1 MRKIDL
7 LYYFS
12 QTLSFSHI
20 FFLSYFSCL
29 QSLSTVVD
37 VMLEVRKAMI
47 CATQMVG
54 PDKGNSTFWLSCV
67 KVQMGCSFSETLR
80 CLHLLRAL
88 QCWKLDALNTVG
100 SFCPLPDDSIVQTH
114 NKMLI
119 QSGANIHKYIWPL
132 RCRRNKIW
140 SCKMGFQFQTVCKIS
155 SKLMNLSHMAVFF
168 SLKPI
173 NLLSTSEASAKLA
186 KKKS

>member
-1 MRKIDL
+1 M
-7 LYYFS
+7 
-12 QTLSFSHI
+12 
-20 FFLSYFSCL
+20 
-29 QSLSTVVD
+29 VD

-100 SFCPLPDDSIVQTH
+100 SFSPLPDDSIVQTH

-119 QSGANIHKYIWPL
+119 
-132 RCRRNKIW
+132 
-140 SCKMGFQFQTVCKIS
+140 
-155 SKLMNLSHMAVFF
+155 
-168 SLKPI
+168 
-173 NLLSTSEASAKLA
+173 
-186 KKKS
+186 